1 MIKVLVIDDELD
13 MLLGVEKLLTA
24 SGIKSF
30 SSSNGTK
37 ALLVAEHENIDVIL
51 CDLFMPEMDGLQLIK
66 NMKLLK
72 PNVPII
78 IFSAFGTVER
88 AVEAMKIGAYNFI
101 EKPFNTEYL
110 LLLIKRAYEQK
121 KVIEENNN
129 LLINWDSEFNFQN
142 IISRSSKMKKVFEL
156 ISRVAPTDENVLI
169 TGESGTGK
177 ELVARAIH
185 NLSKRKTEP
194 FVPINCSALPENLFE
209 SELFGY
215 EKNAF
220 TGAEKQKTGLL
231 EYTDKGSFFLD
242 EVFEMPLSIQVK
254 MLRVLQDKKFR
265 RIGGKKLIETDVR
278 FISASNKKIDE
289 ALSDKKLREDFYYR
303 LNVINIEL
311 PPLRDRKDDILL
323 LANYFLKKSLKNSQR
338 DLMRFDEKAAEILR
352 SYNWPGNVRE
362 LQNIISH
369 IIVTCDSDIIKI
381 SNLPKKIQ
389 KQNTLFN
396 FDLISLAEA
405 KKVAIEKLEMD
416 YLLFLLKKYSGNV
429 SKMAE
434 CSGFTRRHLY
444 RILNKYHLNSQT
456 WRKQL

>member
-362 LQNIISH
+362 LQNIVSH